1 MKCLQKSCQRT
12 KNINNENGLCNVCND
27 VVKDTTKRLE
37 DIKANK
43 VPPKKVEIDFVKM
56 VKIHDKL
63 SRGEAIDPA
72 AVSNL
77 VLGGIINILVQH
89 DMIDHLEAKLIE
101 LEQENKTSKVRIE
114 SLEHWMSKQASEIL
128 ELDKKL
134 ETFDADGIVVKE
146 NNELSDMKK
155 KLISIEVD
163 ILSFKT

>member
-63 SRGEAIDPA
+63 SRGETIDP

-77 VLGGIINILVQH
+77 VLGGIINILVQFKVLKVQH
-89 DMIDHLEAKLIE
+89 AELLMIPIFLCNPIK
-101 LEQENKTSKVRIE
+101 
-114 SLEHWMSKQASEIL
+114 
-128 ELDKKL
+128 
-134 ETFDADGIVVKE
+134 F
-146 NNELSDMKK
+146 
-155 KLISIEVD
+155 SIYRNH
-163 ILSFKT
+163 SCST

>member
-1 MKCLQKSCQRT
+1 
-12 KNINNENGLCNVCND
+12 
-27 VVKDTTKRLE
+27 
-37 DIKANK
+37 
-43 VPPKKVEIDFVKM
+43 M

-101 LEQENKTSKVRIE
+101 LEQENKTSKVRLE

-134 ETFDADGIVVKE
+134 ETFDTDGIVVKE

-163 ILSFKT
+163 ILSFKSRNSSGTKQQNLERRSQDVSIEAKKSCQLY